1 MNFHDDSH
9 ILSRLGILQS
19 KDESP
24 NKVHYPPS
32 KKDSKAASE
41 KDRFVEVSISGEVSS
56 ETDSDEEPLFDKN
69 SLLSMNR
76 NTKVYR
82 RRPNS
87 YSCAYVA
94 LLLSY
99 FAVGALWITPVVR
112 ERHSNTWFPS
122 LMVLYGFATL
132 FGTIIGKSLCQRIDI
147 VFLSFLSTLSL
158 FTLSWIISDFSA
170 VLDASA
176 SILLLGFGTG
186 IILYGGLACWFVHW
200 RGYNRKFLLLYVLI
214 ASGSS
219 FALLAFHNPI
229 QNLNTNNL
237 NVIASSITVHK
248 RETTLDLAFNND
260 TLSNSTS
267 AEDTTPPVKPRK
279 PQVAEGSQVVE
290 TKSEQNEQMRKA
302 IAANKT
308 LVAAANSSADSK
320 ESATTTTTSPSITTA
335 TANTQTTT
343 STSPPT
349 TTTTVSTTSKA
360 VHAGSSSPPV
370 GLISPVIVPNKHDAV
385 SGRIGSVLTT
395 VALVFYLLAFLSCCL
410 PCAVRSDGKFTKLF
424 DASVA
429 GLTRGCRIRLV
440 LVQVFASVVE
450 GLVEI
455 AAVSMSVEL
464 KSESMP
470 SGATYYVVVALT
482 RFVIM
487 ICGPCAFSPSGCC
500 VSLLCSLLGSL
511 LVLNTASYAVV
522 GFVLLAIG
530 AGTLSLLVFLYVEV
544 RVSPKA
550 GAQLD
555 YFIFPSTVGR
565 FLAALLCS
573 GLKAAHVQEII
584 AVVVFM
590 AASLVPLLSLLV
602 RSVGK
607 AARLKEIMEYSSSP
621 VPRASGE
628 YVSLMERDVGFE
640 SGDDDGSEREI

>member
-320 ESATTTTTSPSITTA
+320 
-335 TANTQTTT
+335 
-343 STSPPT
+343 
-349 TTTTVSTTSKA
+349 
-360 VHAGSSSPPV
+360 V

>member
-99 FAVGALWITPVVR
+99 FAVGALWITSVVR
-112 ERHSNTWFPS
+112 QRHSNTWFPS

-132 FGTIIGKSLCQRIDI
+132 FGTII
-147 VFLSFLSTLSL
+147 
-158 FTLSWIISDFSA
+158 
-170 VLDASA
+170 
-176 SILLLGFGTG
+176 
-186 IILYGGLACWFVHW
+186 GGLACWFVHW

-308 LVAAANSSADSK
+308 KCNYYNHFTVYYYCYCQYANYYLHFAAHYYDN
-320 ESATTTTTSPSITTA
+320 
-335 TANTQTTT
+335 
-343 STSPPT
+343 
-349 TTTTVSTTSKA
+349 
-360 VHAGSSSPPV
+360 V

-410 PCAVRSDGKFTKLF
+410 PCAVRSDGKFTK
-424 DASVA
+424 SVPNNTIALSAFRCFRRWINERLPYTA
-429 GLTRGCRIRLV
+429 GIGT
-440 LVQVFASVVE
+440 

-628 YVSLMERDVGFE
+628 YVSLMERGVGFE